1 MDPKELM
8 TANKVVG
15 TKETLRMVE
24 KHLCKIVFIA
34 NDASMEIVRPLI
46 AACEKNGIPVE
57 FVESMRDLGESCGI
71 KVAAASAGLL

>member
-24 KHLCKIVFIA
+24 KHLCKIVFINRA
-34 NDASMEIVRPLI
+34 PADRGLRKKRHSG
-46 AACEKNGIPVE
+46 GI
-57 FVESMRDLGESCGI
+57 R
-71 KVAAASAGLL
+71 